1 MPRKMSGSAMRT
13 MEASIV
19 AISMPSVVMNS
30 AIHLCRSLAWAWPA
44 TFETAVTP
52 SSLVQPCCQ
61 VPRSPS
67 SCAMPPPRDLG
78 WITAGQFRNR
88 AFRLC

>member
-1 MPRKMSGSAMRT
+1 MSGSAMRT

-30 AIHLCRSLAWAWPA
+30 AVHLWRSLTWAGSVKRGGTVMPSPLGPPA
-44 TFETAVTP
+44 GPLALCCVGCRLLVT
-52 SSLVQPCCQ
+52 SQHA
-61 VPRSPS
+61 R
-67 SCAMPPPRDLG
+67 MR
-78 WITAGQFRNR
+78 FRNT